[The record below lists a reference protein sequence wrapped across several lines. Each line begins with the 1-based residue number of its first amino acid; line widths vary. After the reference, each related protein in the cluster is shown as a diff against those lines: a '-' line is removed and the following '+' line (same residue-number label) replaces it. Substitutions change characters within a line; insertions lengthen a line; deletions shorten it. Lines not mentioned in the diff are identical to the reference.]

1 MTSAARTGLPEETTT
16 QGTPV
21 AARPAVSRQKI
32 VVGAA
37 ALIAATVGAIWYV
50 THRGLENTDDAQ
62 VDGDV
67 VAVPA
72 RLGGIVSHVRFIE
85 NQRVKTGDLLAELED
100 APVRA
105 KLAEAE
111 ASLSQATATAAAMD
125 AEVLVAEA
133 NAVGNKSVAE
143 AGLRSA
149 AVGVTSYDDQIRDAE
164 SAVKSSEASLAQA
177 SSDDDRG
184 KSLYANA
191 SIAKA
196 EMDRLDTTL
205 SMAESNLAGAK
216 ARLSAARESV
226 SQAKSKV
233 VEASARVKQSSLVE
247 PLIRQ
252 AQARAE
258 AAHAQVETARA
269 ARDLALIDVSYTK
282 ILAPSDGVVSKK
294 TINEGQ
300 SVAVGQSIVQVVT
313 NHAWVTANF
322 KETQVGQM
330 RPGQAVEF
338 TVDAYP
344 GVKFQGDVESMS
356 GATGARFTL
365 LAPDNA
371 SGNFTKVVQRVPVRV
386 HLHDAPAGYP
396 LRPGMS
402 VDLTVDT
409 RK

>member
-1 MTSAARTGLPEETTT
+1 MTSAARTGLPEEATE
-16 QGTPV
+16 TPTKT
-21 AARPAVSRQKI
+21 ARPAISRQKL
-32 VVGAA
+32 VLGSL
-37 ALIAATVGAIWYV
+37 ALIAAIGGGTWYV

-72 RLGGIVSHVRFIE
+72 RIGGIVSHVHFIE
-85 NQRVKTGDLLAELED
+85 NQKVKAGDLLAELED

-105 KLAEAE
+105 KLAQAE
-111 ASLSQATATAAAMD
+111 ASLASAVATSEAAD
-125 AEVLVAEA
+125 AEVLVAGA

-149 AVGVTSYDDQIRDAE
+149 SVGVTSYSDQIHDAE
-164 SAVKSSEASLAQA
+164 SAVRTAEVSLTQA
-177 SSDDDRG
+177 TSDDDRA
-184 KSLYANA
+184 KSLFANG

-196 EMDRLDTTL
+196 EMDRMDTAR
-205 SMAESNLAGAK
+205 SVAEANVVGARARLAGA
-216 ARLSAARESV
+216 REAAT
-226 SQAKSKV
+226 QAQSKV

-247 PLIRQ
+247 PLVRQ
-252 AQARAE
+252 AQARAA
-258 AAHAQVETARA
+258 AAHAEVATEQA
-269 ARDLALIDVSYTK
+269 ARDLAAIDMSYTK

-300 SVAVGQSIVQVVT
+300 AVALGQAIVQVVT
-313 NHAWVTANF
+313 SHTWVTANF
-322 KETQVGQM
+322 KETQVGHM
-330 RPGQAVEF
+330 RIGQSAEF
-338 TVDAYP
+338 SVDAYP
-344 GVKFQGDVESMS
+344 GMTFNGELESLS

-371 SGNFTKVVQRVPVRV
+371 TGNFTKVVQRLPVRIR
-386 HLHDAPAGYP
+386 LRDQPAGYP

>member
-1 MTSAARTGLPEETTT
+1 MLGSVAL
-16 QGTPV
+16 V
-21 AARPAVSRQKI
+21 AALAG
-32 VVGAA
+32 GA
-37 ALIAATVGAIWYV
+37 WYV

-72 RLGGIVSHVRFIE
+72 RIGGIVSHVHFIE
-85 NQRVKTGDLLAELED
+85 NQKVKAGDLLAELED

-105 KLAEAE
+105 KLAQAEAE
-111 ASLSQATATAAAMD
+111 LASAIATAQAMD
-125 AEVLVAEA
+125 AEVQVAEA

-149 AVGVTSYDDQIRDAE
+149 SVGVSSYSDQIHDAE
-164 SAVKSSEASLAQA
+164 AAVKTAEVNLTQA
-177 SSDDDRG
+177 AADDDRG
-184 KSLYANA
+184 KALFGNG

-196 EMDRLDTTL
+196 EMDRLDTAR
-205 SMAESNLAGAK
+205 SMADSNLAGAR
-216 ARLSAARESV
+216 ARLAAAREAAT
-226 SQAKSKV
+226 QAQSKV
-233 VEASARVKQSSLVE
+233 VEASARVKQSNLVE
-247 PLIRQ
+247 PLVR
-252 AQARAE
+252 QARARAD
-258 AAHAQVETARA
+258 AAHAAVATAQA
-269 ARDLALIDVSYTK
+269 ARDLALIDMSYTK

-300 SVAVGQSIVQVVT
+300 AVALGQAIVQVVT

-322 KETQVGQM
+322 KETQVGRM
-330 RPGQAVEF
+330 RPGQLADF

-344 GVKFQGDVESMS
+344 GMTFTGEVESMS

-371 SGNFTKVVQRVPVRV
+371 SGNFTKVVQRIPVRIK
-386 HLHDAPAGYP
+386 LRDQPAGFP

>member
-1 MTSAARTGLPEETTT
+1 MTSAARTGLAEENAPDTTAT
-16 QGTPV
+16 ER
-21 AARPAVSRQKI
+21 RPVSRQK
-32 VVGAA
+32 VVLGSV
-37 ALIAATVGAIWYV
+37 ALIAAVAGSTWYV

-72 RLGGIVSHVRFIE
+72 RMGGIISHVDFIE
-85 NQRVKTGDLLAELED
+85 NQRVKAGDLLAEIED
-100 APVRA
+100 APARA

-111 ASLSQATATAAAMD
+111 AALSTARANADAAD
-125 AEVLVAEA
+125 AEVLVDEA

-143 AGLRSA
+143 AGLTSA
-149 AVGVTSYDDQIRDAE
+149 AVGVTSYATQIREA
-164 SAVKSSEASLAQA
+164 EASEKTAEATFSQA
-177 SSDDDRG
+177 VADDDRAKALFATG
-184 KSLYANA
+184 

-196 EMDRLDTTL
+196 ELDRLDTAR
-205 SMAESNLAGAK
+205 SVAESTLASAH
-216 ARLSAARESV
+216 ARVATARESAT
-226 SQAKSKV
+226 QAKSKV

-247 PLIRQ
+247 PLVR
-252 AQARAE
+252 QARARAD
-258 AAHAQVETARA
+258 AAHAQVATAQA
-269 ARDLALIDVSYTK
+269 VRDLAAIDMSYTK
-282 ILAPSDGVVSKK
+282 IYAPSDGVVSKK

-300 SVAVGQSIVQVVT
+300 AVAVGQAVVQVVT
-313 NHAWVTANF
+313 NHTWVTANF
-322 KETQVGQM
+322 KETQMGHM
-330 RPGQAVEF
+330 RPGQSVEF

-344 GVKFQGDVESMS
+344 GVKFGGDVESIS

-386 HLHDAPAGYP
+386 RLHEPPAGFP